1 MPPEPLTGEGAPVHP
16 AEPLDT
22 QKPLEQAERVGGVRA
37 WLNAADLSTYRAIRS
52 LATDPGRVAQV
63 KRFSKLGEHG
73 AVWLAL
79 GAAGALLDRRR
90 RRRWQRAT
98 LTVGASYLTST
109 GVKLAIGRRR
119 PVVEDL
125 PQLMATPTGLSFPS
139 SHSTSSFAAARAYG
153 TLLPPALLYAAAV
166 PMAVSRLYLGVHYP
180 SDVLAGAA
188 LGTLLGSAGR

>member
-1 MPPEPLTGEGAPVHP
+1 MVEPVTADGGPVRP

-22 QKPLEQAERVGGVRA
+22 HQPIEQAERVGGVRA
-37 WLNAADLSTYRAIRS
+37 WLNAADLATYRAIRS
-52 LATDPGRVAQV
+52 LATDDAVVARV

-79 GAAGALLDRRR
+79 GAAGSLLDGRRR
-90 RRRWQRAT
+90 AEWRAAT
-98 LTVGASYLTST
+98 LTVGASYLIST

-188 LGTLLGSAGR
+188 LGTLLGSFGR

>member
-1 MPPEPLTGEGAPVHP
+1 VVEPVTAEGGPVRP
-16 AEPLDT
+16 AEPLDPH
-22 QKPLEQAERVGGVRA
+22 QPIEQAERVGGVRA
-37 WLNAADLSTYRAIRS
+37 WLNAADLATYRAIRS
-52 LATDPGRVAQV
+52 LATDDAVVARV

-79 GAAGALLDRRR
+79 GAAGSLLDVQRRAEWR
-90 RRRWQRAT
+90 AAT
-98 LTVGASYLTST
+98 LTVGASYLIST

-188 LGTLLGSAGR
+188 LGTVLGSLGR